1 MVIGGAG
8 LSPAAMPVFD
18 MALYGGIVIAAILA
32 LGVLLVA
39 MRRRLHGQP
48 GRGGGDLSVE
58 QVEQLRRNGTISDE
72 EFATLRRRAL
82 GLGAARAESD
92 NGIMNGAKNVDED
105 EDMEQGQG

>member
-58 QVEQLRRNGTISDE
+58 QVEQLRRSGTISDE
-72 EFATLRRRAL
+72 EFAMLRRRAL
-82 GLGAARAESD
+82 GLGAARAGGD
-92 NGIMNGAKNVDED
+92 NDVMDGAKGVDED
-105 EDMEQGQG
+105 TEQGQG